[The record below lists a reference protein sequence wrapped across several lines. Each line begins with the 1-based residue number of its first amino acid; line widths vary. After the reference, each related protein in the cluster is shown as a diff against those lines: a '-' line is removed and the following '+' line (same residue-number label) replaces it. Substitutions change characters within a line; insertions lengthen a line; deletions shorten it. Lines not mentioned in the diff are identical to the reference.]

1 MIRVVVVD
9 DDFRIAGIHAAYVDK
24 VDGFQAIAQVHT
36 AAEAIAA
43 VDRLRPDLLLLDLYL
58 PDEHGLELVARLR
71 RDGHPPVDV
80 IVITAAKDADSVRA
94 AMQGGALHYLLKPF
108 GFPALRDKLLSYG
121 QMRSRLSAL
130 HEPDQRSVD
139 RVFGAL
145 RAPDQLAGAKGRSPH
160 TLEAVERLFVSG
172 EREMSAAEVAEMTG
186 MSRATAQRYLSHLHE
201 MGRVDIRLR
210 YGSGGRPEHRYRWR
224 RTGQELAVLRGG
236 SAFSGRLRDRG
247 DDHLEGGAV
256 AVGAVHLDRAVVGFG
271 DDPAGGHGHRGQGEH
286 GRLHPPQPEAVDH
299 GQAHPDGQER
309 HRLPLREQP
318 HRRQVE
324 PGEHRPGDVRR
335 HRTEPPQDAAR
346 RGGRRPG
353 ATSADL
359 WGRRGWLVAAD

>member
-1 MIRVVVVD
+1 MIRVLVVD

-36 AAEAIAA
+36 AAEAVAA

-160 TLEAVERLFVSG
+160 TLEAVERLLVSG
-172 EREMSAAEVAEMTG
+172 EREMSAAEVAERTG

-201 MGRVDIRLR
+201 MGRVGIRLR
-210 YGSGGRPEHRYRWR
+210 YGSGGRPEHRYHWR
-224 RTGQELAVLRGG
+224 RAGQELA
-236 SAFSGRLRDRG
+236 A
-247 DDHLEGGAV
+247 
-256 AVGAVHLDRAVVGFG
+256 
-271 DDPAGGHGHRGQGEH
+271 P
-286 GRLHPPQPEAVDH
+286 
-299 GQAHPDGQER
+299 
-309 HRLPLREQP
+309 
-318 HRRQVE
+318 
-324 PGEHRPGDVRR
+324 VR
-335 HRTEPPQDAAR
+335 
-346 RGGRRPG
+346 
-353 ATSADL
+353 S
-359 WGRRGWLVAAD
+359 